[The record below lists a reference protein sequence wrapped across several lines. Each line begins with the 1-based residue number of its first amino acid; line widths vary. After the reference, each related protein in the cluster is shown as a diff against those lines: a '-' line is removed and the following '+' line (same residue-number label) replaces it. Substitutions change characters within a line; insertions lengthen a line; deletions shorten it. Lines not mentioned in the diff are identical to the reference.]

1 MAKHSRHILE
11 LARKGA
17 EARLRELVDEAR
29 LLVVAFP
36 HLRDSFDRDE
46 LPVAFILKRGAARAA
61 APEGSRGT
69 LRRKKRTLS
78 AAARKAISDAQKK
91 RWAKA
96 RAAKA
101 R

>member
-1 MAKHSRHILE
+1 MAKHSSHLLE

-29 LLVVAFP
+29 MLFNSFP
-36 HLRDSFDRDE
+36 HLRDSFDPDE
-46 LPVAFILKRGAARAA
+46 LPVRFILKRGAARAA
-61 APEGSRGT
+61 ASEVSGAGPK
-69 LRRKKRTLS
+69 RKMRKMS

-96 RAAKA
+96 RSPKG
-101 R
+101 